1 MRNYLNIKN
10 KTGSYIKIV
19 FMLMITWI
27 SPNLCASEIDNL
39 VSNAKDMLKDQSSVI
54 TLPNYSEISK
64 DRVTEELNK
73 IDPAELESS
82 GVNIRN
88 RDLNNPGSYAATLE
102 EASSPSKVTGID
114 YSNLEMFLRGDKIM
128 NDPVSLFNSL
138 NAESCREIMSD
149 KERHFTKREL
159 LAEKTE
165 IVEEIRSCEVPT
177 NQFKCTKSL
186 KLTCIAKD
194 NCDFGGIIK
203 ESVASDMKLD
213 YSGGILTIGT
223 IADNYWDG
231 FCKIYDRD
239 TEFSIK
245 NIRLLQE
252 FKLVRTGFDDYIEIK
267 INGTTVYIGP
277 DGGSRLEVI
286 NGRVFD
292 GHNYNSCELNI
303 NWDNTMNIDLKPYL
317 VEGRNKISIRVI
329 VTGRGEGWLQIAA
342 KQHCCSSWHE
352 EWVKSCD

>member
-1 MRNYLNIKN
+1 MMKL
-10 KTGSYIKIV
+10 IV
-19 FMLMITWI
+19 IIIILLPMHIY
-27 SPNLCASEIDNL
+27 SAEIDNL
-39 VSNAKDMLKDQSSVI
+39 VSNAQNMLKDQSNMVVI
-54 TLPNYSEISK
+54 PNYSEDSK
-64 DRVTEELNK
+64 NKAIEELNN
-73 IDPAELESS
+73 IDPAELEFS
-82 GVNIRN
+82 GTRIRN
-88 RDLNNPGSYAATLE
+88 RDLNNPNSYAATLE

-128 NDPVSLFNSL
+128 NDPISLFNSL

-165 IVEEIRSCEVPT
+165 IVEEIKSCEVPT
-177 NQFKCTKSL
+177 SQFKCVKAL
-186 KLTCIAKD
+186 KLTCVAKND
-194 NCDFGGIIK
+194 CDFGGIIK

-277 DGGSRLEVI
+277 DGGKKLEVI
-286 NGRVFD
+286 NGLVFD
-292 GHNYNSCELNI
+292 GHNYNSCERNI
-303 NWDNTMNIDLKPYL
+303 NWDNNLNIDLKPYL

-342 KQHCCSSWHE
+342 KQHCCSSWRE
-352 EWVKSCD
+352 DWVKNCD